1 MASKPKSI
9 AAPQMDIQG
18 DIQKY
23 VSGYSQALPQVL
35 QFEQQ
40 YRPEFMGLNLGDI
53 TSFLQGVG
61 GQQGLFGMA
70 GQAAQATQQNLQA
83 AREAELAGMTGQAGA
98 VRGLAQALSPEAAA
112 AVQAA
117 NLEAQRA
124 TQAARGL
131 NFQEQRAAQQSARE
145 AFGARGMLGST
156 GSVAAEILNR
166 EDMLARKRAEAAQA
180 GANAY
185 NLASQFYTAPG
196 YATLGSA
203 PLSYQS
209 GLGLLSQGLQSI
221 GTATPQ
227 LINPDVGVNL
237 GTAQRQNVLQAQMAN
252 QQAKSAYGSGLM
264 SLAGDVVK
272 GAATAAA
279 AFSDIRVKQN
289 IKRVGATDSGLPI
302 YTYQYKSNPSVTVMG
317 VMAQDV
323 QKAKPEAVITTDDGT
338 LAVYY
343 DLID

>member
-1 MASKPKSI
+1 MASKPKAI
-9 AAPQMDIQG
+9 PAPEPNYRKDVRDFVSAYG
-18 DIQKY
+18 D
-23 VSGYSQALPQVL
+23 VLPDVL
-35 QFEQQ
+35 RFEQE
-40 YRPEFMGLNLGDI
+40 YRPQFQGLNLGDI
-53 TSFLQGVG
+53 MTFLQGAD
-61 GQQGLFGMA
+61 GQQGLFGLA
-70 GQAAQATQQNLQA
+70 GQASQATQQNLQA

-117 NLEAQRA
+117 NLESQRA

-166 EDMLARKRAEAAQA
+166 EDLLSRKRAEAAQA

-209 GLGLLSQGLQSI
+209 GLGLLSSGMQAVGA
-221 GTATPQ
+221 GTPQ
-227 LINPDVGVNL
+227 LINPDVGFNL
-237 GTAQRQNVLQAQMAN
+237 GAANRSNQLQANIAN
-252 QQAKSAYGSGLM
+252 QSAKSAYSSGLM
-264 SLAGDVVK
+264 SLGGDIIK
-272 GAATAAA
+272 GAASIAAA
-279 AFSDIRVKQN
+279 PMTGGVSLL
-289 IKRVGATDSGLPI
+289 GLASLGGRKGP
-302 YTYQYKSNPSVTVMG
+302 
-317 VMAQDV
+317 
-323 QKAKPEAVITTDDGT
+323 
-338 LAVYY
+338 
-343 DLID
+343 

>member
-9 AAPQMDIQG
+9 SAPQMDIGG

-117 NLEAQRA
+117 NLESQRA

-209 GLGLLSQGLQSI
+209 GLGLLSSGMQAVGS
-221 GTATPQ
+221 ATPQ

-237 GTAQRQNVLQAQMAN
+237 GAAQRQNVLQAQMAN
-252 QQAKSAYGSGLM
+252 AQAKASQSSGLM
-264 SLAGDVVK
+264 GLAGSAL
-272 GAATAAA
+272 GAAATIAPLLM
-279 AFSDIRVKQN
+279 SDKRLKTD
-289 IKRVGATDSGLPI
+289 IKKVGKTDSGLPV
-302 YTYQYKSNPSVTVMG
+302 YTYKYKGDNKTQMG
-317 VMAQDV
+317 VMAQEV
-323 QKAKPEAVITTDDGT
+323 EKKNPNAVGNVGGFKAVNYA
-338 LAVYY
+338 
-343 DLID
+343 LIK

>member
-9 AAPQMDIQG
+9 SAPQMDIGG

-166 EDMLARKRAEAAQA
+166 EDMLSRKRAEAAQA

-209 GLGLLSQGLQSI
+209 GLGLLSSGMQAVGS
-221 GTATPQ
+221 ATPQ

-237 GTAQRQNVLQAQMAN
+237 GAAQRQNQLQAQMAN
-252 QQAKSAYGSGLM
+252 QQAKSAYSTGLM
-264 SLAGDVVK
+264 GLGGDLIK
-272 GAATAAA
+272 GIASVAAA
-279 AFSDIRVKQN
+279 PMTGGVSLL
-289 IKRVGATDSGLPI
+289 GLAT
-302 YTYQYKSNPSVTVMG
+302 MG
-317 VMAQDV
+317 G
-323 QKAKPEAVITTDDGT
+323 KKGP
-338 LAVYY
+338 
-343 DLID
+343 

>member
-9 AAPQMDIQG
+9 AAPQMDIGG

-117 NLEAQRA
+117 NLESQRA

-203 PLSYQS
+203 PLSYQA
-209 GLGLLSQGLQSI
+209 GLGLLSSGMQAVGS
-221 GTATPQ
+221 ATPQ

-237 GTAQRQNVLQAQMAN
+237 GAAQRQNQLQAQMAN
-252 QQAKSAYGSGLM
+252 QQAKSAYSTGLM
-264 SLAGDVVK
+264 NLGGSLL
-272 GAATAAA
+272 GAAGTAGG
-279 AFSDIRVKQN
+279 FGK
-289 IKRVGATDSGLPI
+289 LF
-302 YTYQYKSNPSVTVMG
+302 
-317 VMAQDV
+317 
-323 QKAKPEAVITTDDGT
+323 
-338 LAVYY
+338 
-343 DLID
+343 

>member
-9 AAPQMDIQG
+9 SAPQMDIGG

-83 AREAELAGMTGQAGA
+83 AREAELAGMTGQVGA

-117 NLEAQRA
+117 NLESQRA

-209 GLGLLSQGLQSI
+209 GLGLLSSGMQAVGS
-221 GTATPQ
+221 ATPQ

-237 GTAQRQNVLQAQMAN
+237 GAAQRQNVLQAQMAN
-252 QQAKSAYGSGLM
+252 AQAKASQSSGLM
-264 SLAGDVVK
+264 GLAGSAL
-272 GAATAAA
+272 GAAATIAPLLM
-279 AFSDIRVKQN
+279 SDKRLKTD
-289 IKRVGATDSGLPI
+289 IKKVGKTDSGLPI
-302 YTYQYKSNPSVTVMG
+302 YTYKYKGDNKTQMG
-317 VMAQDV
+317 VMAQEV
-323 QKAKPEAVITTDDGT
+323 EKKNPNAVGNVGGFKAVNYA
-338 LAVYY
+338 
-343 DLID
+343 LIK

>member
-1 MASKPKSI
+1 MASKPKSVQ
-9 AAPQMDIQG
+9 APQMDIGG

-40 YRPEFMGLNLGDI
+40 YRPEFLGLNLGDI
-53 TSFLQGVG
+53 TNFLQGIG
-61 GQQGLFGMA
+61 GQQGLFGLA
-70 GQAAQATQQNLQA
+70 GQASQATQQNLQA

-117 NLEAQRA
+117 NLESQRA

-166 EDMLARKRAEAAQA
+166 EDMLSRKRAEAARA

-196 YATLGSA
+196 YATLGST

-209 GLGLLSQGLQSI
+209 GLGLLSSGMQAVGS
-221 GTATPQ
+221 ATPQ

-237 GTAQRQNVLQAQMAN
+237 GAAQRQNVLQAQMAN
-252 QQAKSAYGSGLM
+252 QQAKSAYSSGLM
-264 SLAGDVVK
+264 SLGGKAL
-272 GAATAAA
+272 GAAATVAPLM
-279 AFSDIRVKQN
+279 FSDKRLKTD
-289 IKRVGATDSGLPI
+289 IKKVGKTDSGLPV
-302 YTYQYKSNPSVTVMG
+302 YTYKYKGDNKTQMG
-317 VMAQDV
+317 VMAQEV
-323 QKAKPEAVITTDDGT
+323 EKKNPNAVGNVGGFKAVNYA
-338 LAVYY
+338 
-343 DLID
+343 LIK

>member
-117 NLEAQRA
+117 NLESQRA

-209 GLGLLSQGLQSI
+209 GLGLLSSGMQAVGS
-221 GTATPQ
+221 ATPQ

-237 GTAQRQNVLQAQMAN
+237 GAAQRQNVLQAQMAN
-252 QQAKSAYGSGLM
+252 AQAKASQSSGLM
-264 SLAGDVVK
+264 GLAGSAL
-272 GAATAAA
+272 GAAATIAPLLM
-279 AFSDIRVKQN
+279 SDKRLKTD
-289 IKRVGATDSGLPI
+289 IKKVGKTDSGLPV
-302 YTYQYKSNPSVTVMG
+302 YTYKYKGDNKTQMG
-317 VMAQDV
+317 VMAQEV
-323 QKAKPEAVITTDDGT
+323 EKKNPNAVGNVGGFKAVNYA
-338 LAVYY
+338 
-343 DLID
+343 LIK

>member
-9 AAPQMDIQG
+9 SAPQMDIGG

-53 TSFLQGVG
+53 TNFLQGIG
-61 GQQGLFGMA
+61 GQQGLFGLA
-70 GQAAQATQQNLQA
+70 GQASQATQQNLQA
-83 AREAELAGMTGQAGA
+83 AREAELAGITGQAGA

-117 NLEAQRA
+117 NLESQRA

-166 EDMLARKRAEAAQA
+166 EDLLSRKRAEAAQA

-209 GLGLLSQGLQSI
+209 GLGLLSSGMQAVGS
-221 GTATPQ
+221 ATPQ

-237 GTAQRQNVLQAQMAN
+237 GAAQRQNVLQAQMAN
-252 QQAKSAYGSGLM
+252 AQAKAAYGSGLM
-264 SLAGDVVK
+264 SGIGGIAQGVGTALTAP
-272 GAATAAA
+272 GAIAA
-279 AFSDIRVKQN
+279 I
-289 IKRVGATDSGLPI
+289 
-302 YTYQYKSNPSVTVMG
+302 
-317 VMAQDV
+317 
-323 QKAKPEAVITTDDGT
+323 
-338 LAVYY
+338 
-343 DLID
+343 

>member
-1 MASKPKSI
+1 MASKPKAIS
-9 AAPQMDIQG
+9 APQMDIGG

-53 TSFLQGVG
+53 TRFLGGTG
-61 GQQGLFGMA
+61 GQEGLYGLA
-70 GQAAQATQQNLQA
+70 GQAAQASQQNLQA

-98 VRGLAQALSPEAAA
+98 VRGLAQALSPEAAS

-124 TQAARGL
+124 SQSARGL
-131 NFQEQRAAQQSARE
+131 NFQEQRAAQQAARE
-145 AFGARGMLGST
+145 SFGARGMLGST

-180 GANAY
+180 GNQAY

-209 GLGLLSQGLQSI
+209 GLGLLSQGLQSV
-221 GTATPQ
+221 GSATPQ

-237 GTAQRQNVLQAQMAN
+237 GAAQRQNQLQATMAN
-252 QQAKSAYGSGLM
+252 QQAKSAYSSGLM
-264 SLAGDVVK
+264 SLGGDLIK
-272 GAATAAA
+272 GIASVAAA
-279 AFSDIRVKQN
+279 PMTGGVSLL
-289 IKRVGATDSGLPI
+289 GLA
-302 YTYQYKSNPSVTVMG
+302 SMG
-317 VMAQDV
+317 GKKV
-323 QKAKPEAVITTDDGT
+323 P
-338 LAVYY
+338 
-343 DLID
+343 

>member
-1 MASKPKSI
+1 MASKPKAI
-9 AAPQMDIQG
+9 VPPKMDIPG
-18 DIQKY
+18 SIKEY
-23 VSGYSQALPQVL
+23 VSGYGEAIPDVL
-35 QFEQQ
+35 RFEQQ

-53 TSFLQGVG
+53 TNFLQGIG
-61 GQQGLFGMA
+61 DQQGLFGMA

-117 NLEAQRA
+117 NLESQRA

-166 EDMLARKRAEAAQA
+166 EDMLSRKRAEAAQA

-209 GLGLLSQGLQSI
+209 GLGLLSQGLQSV

-237 GTAQRQNVLQAQMAN
+237 GMAQNQNQLQASIAN
-252 QQAKSAYGSGLM
+252 QNARAAYGGGLM
-264 SLAGDVVK
+264 SMGGKLL
-272 GAATAAA
+272 GAAAGSFFGPIGTALGSQIGGQIAGGG
-279 AFSDIRVKQN
+279 R
-289 IKRVGATDSGLPI
+289 
-302 YTYQYKSNPSVTVMG
+302 
-317 VMAQDV
+317 
-323 QKAKPEAVITTDDGT
+323 
-338 LAVYY
+338 
-343 DLID
+343 